1 MDLRTR
7 LARLDGLNRRP
18 AGTGE
23 PEDPVRTRI
32 LPSAED
38 LGMAALDPGSRVYG
52 RQTAYPWPSPAL
64 VTSDLVGL
72 FPTLPAEPLPASALL
87 FLDTETTGLAGG
99 TGTLAFLV
107 GLAWW
112 EGDRFVVEQI
122 LMSDPDGERRLLE
135 RVSAAAGGKEAV
147 VTFNGASFDLP
158 LLRTRGV
165 LNRIRGMLSSLAGLD
180 LVVPS
185 RRLWSRTL
193 PDCRQQTL
201 ETRICGLQRGPGD
214 IDGRDIPAAWF
225 AFLHGEDIEGMAAI
239 LEHNRRDMCGMARLW
254 EQLGLWAAQVDGQED
269 SGPDPLLQQWSC
281 SWSLARVAWLRGR
294 RDRARFWLH
303 EALEQLADEGGADEA
318 DRVRF
323 LRDGVRL
330 AKGLRDWPL
339 LSRVLTFGLEA
350 LPGTPWLHRE
360 AAILHEHRLRNLD
373 TALQH
378 ALQCGEQGRVG
389 RLERRMGRRGLEPR
403 PGGGS

>member
-1 MDLRTR
+1 M
-7 LARLDGLNRRP
+7 
-18 AGTGE
+18 
-23 PEDPVRTRI
+23 
-32 LPSAED
+32 PSAAE
-38 LGMAALDPGSRVYG
+38 LGMESLDPGARIHR
-52 RQTAYPWPSPAL
+52 RQTAYPWPPPTL
-64 VTSDLVGL
+64 VTADLVGL
-72 FPTLPAEPLPASALL
+72 FPALPAEPLPASALL

-99 TGTLAFLV
+99 PGTLAFLV

-112 EGDRFVVEQI
+112 DGDRFVVEQI
-122 LMSDPDGERRLLE
+122 LMSDPDGERSLLE
-135 RVSAAAGGKEAV
+135 RVASAADGKEAV

-165 LNRIRGMLSSLAGLD
+165 MNRIRGMLTPLAGLD

-201 ETRICGLQRGPGD
+201 ETRICGLERGPGD

-225 AFLHGEDIEGMAAI
+225 AFLHGEDLRGMAAI

-254 EQLGLWAAQVDGQED
+254 EQLGLWAARIDGRKD
-269 SGPDPLLQQWSC
+269 AGPDALLEQWSC

-294 RDRARFWLH
+294 RDGVRSWLNV
-303 EALEQLADEGGADEA
+303 ALDQLTGSAGDPDADLG
-318 DRVRF
+318 RF

-339 LSRVLTFGLEA
+339 LSRVLTVGLEI

-360 AAILHEHRLRNLD
+360 AAILHEHRLRDLD

-389 RLERRMGRRGLEPR
+389 RLERRMGRRGQEPR